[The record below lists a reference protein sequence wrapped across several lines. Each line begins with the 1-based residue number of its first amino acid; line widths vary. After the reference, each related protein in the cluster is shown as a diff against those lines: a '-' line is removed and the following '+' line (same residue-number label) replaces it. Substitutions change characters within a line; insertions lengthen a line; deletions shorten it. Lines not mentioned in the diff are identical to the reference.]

1 MAVITITI
9 QPGERRNEVTEI
21 QKGLISLGATIASA
35 ELFTTTAA
43 GLFGPSTQAATL
55 ALYNRFGFG
64 FGPSPTVFNPSVG
77 RLLNIAVAAEAGN
90 SAALQKAVRE
100 SFALIQTPPIAGPPE
115 LAWLARYAA
124 LARDFTKARQI
135 IDLIPDNSQA
145 AEEKKK
151 IAVVVKQSA
160 QQPPNPE
167 ILHPENYYTVLY
179 DYVPRSTVN
188 RLVRGS

>member
-1 MAVITITI
+1 MAVITQTI

-21 QKGLISLGATIASA
+21 QKGLISLGFTIAPA
-35 ELFTTTAA
+35 ELFTTTTA

-55 ALYNRFGFG
+55 AFYNRFGFG
-64 FGPSPTVFNPSVG
+64 FGPFPINFNPSVG
-77 RLLNIAVAAEAGN
+77 RLLNIAVAAEVGN

-100 SFALIQTPPIAGPPE
+100 SFAVIQTPPIAGPSE

-124 LARDFTKARQI
+124 LARDFTTARQI
-135 IDLIPDNSQA
+135 IELIPDNSQVVD
-145 AEEKKK
+145 EKKK
-151 IAVVVKQSA
+151 IAAVVKEGA
-160 QQPPNPE
+160 QEPPNPE

-179 DYVPRSTVN
+179 DYVSRSTIN